1 MSLWVKRD
9 RELKSNRKTY
19 RLAELLSQG
28 SRNLFGEG
36 RDEIAWRAI
45 ACLVLEELWGYAF
58 EHFPDG
64 DITNAPDAA
73 LRDAVQPF
81 LNGTTWDRTDLRQL
95 LLQSGHLD
103 RLDDRIVIHGWFEW
117 NGPEAVRMASDRSR
131 KRLKRADTARKK
143 AGTRPH
149 NKEGRGAGRIALAE
163 QNRTELNRTE
173 SQRQKPAAA
182 AAPEEPEAQLRQRLP
197 TSYHEALDGYL
208 KSAPYPIAVIQ
219 TILAEGPDTG
229 TNAAA
234 GKTWDHI
241 GQALLELRAAGEGFR
256 PALFRAF
263 VTRLLRATST
273 AVVDGQTDADRMR
286 AAAAAERALEQKTA
300 R

>member
-19 RLAELLSQG
+19 RLAELLSEG
-28 SRNLFGEG
+28 SRNLFGES

-45 ACLVLEELWGYAF
+45 ACQVLEELWGYAF

-103 RLDDRIVIHGWFEW
+103 RLDGRILIHGWFEW

-163 QNRTELNRTE
+163 LNRTELNRTE
-173 SQRQKPAAA
+173 SQRQQPAATSD
-182 AAPEEPEAQLRQRLP
+182 EPEAQLRQRLP
-197 TSYHEALDGYL
+197 TAYHDTLDGYL
-208 KSAPYPIAVIQ
+208 KSAPFPIAVIQ

-229 TNAAA
+229 TNGAA
-234 GKTWDHI
+234 GKSWDII

-256 PALFRAF
+256 PALFRAY
-263 VTRLLRATST
+263 VTRLMRAP
-273 AVVDGQTDADRMR
+273 APAALIDGQTDADRMR
-286 AAAAAERALEQKTA
+286 QAAAAERERESRAG